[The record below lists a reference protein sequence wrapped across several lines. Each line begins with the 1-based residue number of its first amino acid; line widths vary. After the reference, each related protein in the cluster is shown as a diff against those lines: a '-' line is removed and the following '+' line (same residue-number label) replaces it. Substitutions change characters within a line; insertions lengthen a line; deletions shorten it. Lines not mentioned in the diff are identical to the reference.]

1 MIALVLAG
9 GQGTRLWPLSRSAMP
24 KQMLSPL
31 NEDKPLVRQTAER
44 IAAQGI
50 DPQSIYLVTTAQ
62 QAPLFKE
69 AWEGFGTIIT
79 EPDAKNTAPAVLLAV
94 KYLQENGVS
103 ETEAITIFASDHYIS
118 DFKFDTTIDATD
130 AIFCYTLKPTRPET
144 GYGYIQL
151 EASSS
156 LARKVD
162 SFKEKPKL
170 DFATQWF
177 EAWEKTPDEPSNKF
191 WNAGIYTF
199 SIQSLL
205 TVLEKSA
212 PQLAA
217 RWKESNYKQF
227 EAEYSS
233 CPKVAFDI
241 LIAEKATNLYA
252 LPLDCTKWRDIG
264 TWESV
269 HEALA
274 SSSTANAAAGEATIT
289 AVSSQGCLGFSKT
302 KKIIAFAGVE
312 HLAVIDTEDALLIVD
327 KNNSVAMKELL
338 DKLAS
343 DHPEVC

>member
-31 NEDKPLVRQTAER
+31 NEGTPLVRQTAER

-50 DPQSIYLVTTAQ
+50 DPQSIFLVTTIQ

-69 AWEGFGTIIT
+69 AWKGFGAIIA
-79 EPDAKNTAPAVLLAV
+79 EPAAKNTAPAVLLAV
-94 KYLQENGVS
+94 KYLQKLGVS

-118 DFKFDTTIDATD
+118 DFKFDTTLDASES
-130 AIFCYTLKPTRPET
+130 IFCYTLKPTRPET

-156 LARKVD
+156 QARKVH
-162 SFKEKPKL
+162 SFKEKPNQDL
-170 DFATQWF
+170 ANEWF
-177 EAWEKTPDEPSNKF
+177 EAWQKNPKDSTNKF

-199 SIQSLL
+199 STKSLL
-205 TVLEKSA
+205 AVLRKSDSSLAERWEKSSY
-212 PQLAA
+212 
-217 RWKESNYKQF
+217 EQF
-227 EAEYSS
+227 ESDYSS
-233 CPKVAFDI
+233 CPKVSFDV
-241 LIAEKATNLYA
+241 LIAEKAPNLYG
-252 LPLDCTKWRDIG
+252 LPLNCSKWRDIG

-274 SSSTANAAAGEATIT
+274 SSPISNAAAGNATIT

-302 KKIIAFAGVE
+302 EKLIAFAGVDN
-312 HLAVIDTEDALLIVD
+312 LAVIDTGDALLVVD
-327 KNNSVAMKELL
+327 KNNSVAMKALL